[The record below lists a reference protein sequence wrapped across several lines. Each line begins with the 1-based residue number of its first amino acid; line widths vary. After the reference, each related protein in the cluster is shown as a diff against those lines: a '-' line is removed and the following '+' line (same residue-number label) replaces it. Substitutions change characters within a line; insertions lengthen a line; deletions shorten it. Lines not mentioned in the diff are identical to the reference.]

1 MTELE
6 IKQAAVQYMSLPKAE
21 RKHKIG
27 EIAAKFRTSKVELV
41 EMLYKNGTLT
51 RKQVTAYARY
61 NPEYAE
67 ILATPN
73 PRTGDPLDP
82 DYHNSVE
89 PFFQPEPE
97 NGPEAAEEPKE
108 EDAEGIIGGMP
119 ESVERF
125 ACAELTRLANEAEK
139 IREEIRIELKRN
151 ERLMRLSTLRNEIAA
166 ERRELEAF
174 AKRCS
179 GEAKEACADAEK

>member
-51 RKQVTAYARY
+51 HRQVAAYARY

-67 ILATPN
+67 ILAKPN

-125 ACAELTRLANEAEK
+125 VCAELTRLANEAEK

-166 ERRELEAF
+166 ESRELEAF